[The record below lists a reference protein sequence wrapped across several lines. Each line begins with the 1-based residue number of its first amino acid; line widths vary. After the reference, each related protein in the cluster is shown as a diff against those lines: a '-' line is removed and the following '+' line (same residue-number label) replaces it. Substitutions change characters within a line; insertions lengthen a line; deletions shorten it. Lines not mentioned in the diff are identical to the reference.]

1 MATAIYSLC
10 AITSAVCA
18 YLLSRAYWRTRSKLL
33 LWSAMCFA
41 GLTLN
46 NVTLWI
52 DKLVFPDSDLST
64 VRILIALLAMVV
76 LLYGLI
82 WEAE

>member
-52 DKLVFPDSDLST
+52 DKLVFPDIDLST